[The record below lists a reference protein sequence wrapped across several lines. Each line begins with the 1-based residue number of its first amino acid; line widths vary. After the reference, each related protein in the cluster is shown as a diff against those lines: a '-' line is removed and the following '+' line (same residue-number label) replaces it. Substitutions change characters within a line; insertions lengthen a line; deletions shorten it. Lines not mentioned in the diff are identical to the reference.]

1 MAGPPRPLT
10 LGSKPAAA
18 PSYAQPVEIPVHSGA
33 ADVVPV
39 TQTVP
44 LDRQVTQLPISVNT
58 SLQRVALPAGGSP
71 LTREAV
77 NAVGRSSQ
85 QQVADISSRLASAVK
100 TSQMDEL
107 GDLLGKTLVAAKG
120 FDPSTTKGS
129 FFGLIKRKIEEIRI
143 GYESADSTVNRLVGQ
158 IDNRVATHRQRDGDI
173 KQMIEGNRKA
183 YEALGPEI
191 EQLLARVEW
200 MEANVPA
207 VDANNPMS
215 AQRVQEWQTV
225 CVMGRKHAD
234 DLTRTRAV
242 CLQMDAQMQQL
253 KQQGLMLVQKFDSF
267 KTTTL
272 PVLRQAFVMYILAL
286 EQEKSAKMANSVDDL
301 TDNTLKANAKKLG
314 QTTAAVHG
322 SLARSNVSLE
332 AIQAGHTAMLESL
345 NEIDRIRVE
354 MKQRLA
360 TEAPQIEQLNR
371 ELTARLARPA
381 TA

>member
-58 SLQRVALPAGGSP
+58 SRQRVALPAGGSP
-71 LTREAV
+71 LTLEAV

-191 EQLLARVEW
+191 EQLLA
-200 MEANVPA
+200 
-207 VDANNPMS
+207 
-215 AQRVQEWQTV
+215 RVQEWQTV